1 MPTPL
6 KMVVGLGN
14 PGRRYENNRHNIG
27 FRAVELYAERYTLDL
42 AKKQSKALIGMGW
55 RESRGR
61 VPSQIA
67 QPQITLIPRR
77 EGLKERGQSD
87 VEPNRTKSQESNRAK
102 EVKVIL
108 VKPQTYMNN
117 SGEAVVALAG
127 YYNVEPANILVIHDD
142 MDLPTGK
149 LRLRPGGGAG
159 GQNGVRS
166 IINRLSTKDFPRLR
180 IGIGRPPGRM
190 DPAAYVL
197 QDFVKREAEQ
207 FGALAD
213 TVVEIIDEWLFTNID
228 SVMNKF
234 NGRT

>member
-1 MPTPL
+1 
-6 KMVVGLGN
+6 MVVGLGN